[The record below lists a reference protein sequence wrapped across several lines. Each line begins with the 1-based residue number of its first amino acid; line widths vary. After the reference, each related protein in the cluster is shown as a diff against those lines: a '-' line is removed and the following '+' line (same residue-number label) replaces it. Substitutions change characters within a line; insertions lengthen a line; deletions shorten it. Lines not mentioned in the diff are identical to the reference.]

1 MLGVGG
7 YGLGRLRVGDSV
19 FGATVGV
26 RCWGLGLRAGCL
38 GLGVGV
44 RV

>member
-26 RCWGLGLRAGCL
+26 RCWGFGVTGWVF
-38 GLGVGV
+38 GVGCWG
-44 RV
+44 